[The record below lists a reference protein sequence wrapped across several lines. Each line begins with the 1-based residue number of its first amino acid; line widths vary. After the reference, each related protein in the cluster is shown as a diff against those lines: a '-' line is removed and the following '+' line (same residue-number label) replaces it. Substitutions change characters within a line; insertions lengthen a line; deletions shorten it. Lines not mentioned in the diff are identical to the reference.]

1 MGVAAAESYTLA
13 TDLADYLAQR
23 GLPFRQAHEV
33 VGKVVRYAE
42 EQGKALSQLS
52 LEEYC
57 RFSPL
62 FEEDVLARL
71 DARAAIEAR
80 DVPGGTSPR
89 RVAAA
94 LKRAR
99 QRLEGQGS

>member
-1 MGVAAAESYTLA
+1 MGAAAGESYTLA

-23 GLPFRQAHEV
+23 GLPFRQAHEAMARL
-33 VGKVVRYAE
+33 VRYAE
-42 EQGKALSQLS
+42 EQGKALGELS
-52 LEEYC
+52 LEEYR

-62 FEEDVLARL
+62 FEEDVLGRL

-89 RVAAA
+89 RVVAA